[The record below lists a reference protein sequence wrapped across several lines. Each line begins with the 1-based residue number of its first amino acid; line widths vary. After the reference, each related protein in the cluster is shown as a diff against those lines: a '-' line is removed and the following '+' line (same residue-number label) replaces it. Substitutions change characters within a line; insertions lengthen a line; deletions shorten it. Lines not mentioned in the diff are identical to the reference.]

1 MKIVDPY
8 WYSERLSMPKMIVNS
23 GMDEFFLPDDT
34 RWWWDDMAGEKYF
47 LMVPNAEHSEA
58 TGVLELLPAVSTFL
72 NAVFN
77 RRARPTFDW
86 TISPS
91 GNDIAVTVKT
101 IPLGYKLKA
110 VHAWHADTCNAER
123 RDFRILSNGWGPEK
137 TCTPCGIKAKGLC
150 ANLKILWS
158 STKLEPSTAGG
169 NAYVAHRDA
178 PSGGRWSAFFV
189 DLTFEPV
196 IAAGRNGS
204 LTWPLLAEGDFEFTT
219 EVSVI
224 PHTYP
229 FADCHGANCSGS
241 LV

>member
-1 MKIVDPY
+1 MFRGSSYGGWSFALKDYTELNFTRCLDHPNTLALMKIVDPY

-123 RDFRILSNGWGPEK
+123 RDFRILSNGWGLSSPFS
-137 TCTPCGIKAKGLC
+137 PRVC
-150 ANLKILWS
+150 AARS
-158 STKLEPSTAGG
+158 
-169 NAYVAHRDA
+169 RDA
-178 PSGGRWSAFFV
+178 SCHSRV
-189 DLTFEPV
+189 TF
-196 IAAGRNGS
+196 S
-204 LTWPLLAEGDFEFTT
+204 LW
-219 EVSVI
+219 
-224 PHTYP
+224 
-229 FADCHGANCSGS
+229 
-241 LV
+241 